1 MWCLY
6 LIRAKGDMLY
16 TGITKNI
23 SRRFYQHNKGRG
35 AKCLRASKNALQL
48 AYVTPSTYTYR
59 QVARAEY
66 KLKRKPK
73 KFKEWVVSTQP
84 RDIVQ
89 IILMND
95 NDLL

>member
-23 SRRFYQHNKGRG
+23 SRRLTQHKKGKG
-35 AKCLRASKNALQL
+35 AKCLRASKGALQL
-48 AYVTPSTYTYR
+48 AYVTPCTYTYR

-89 IILMND
+89 IILE
-95 NDLL
+95 